1 MGNPVPHHAPLPTP
15 HYPLPTYLPAKASP
29 MATDQ
34 ANVREL
40 LALKR
45 TLHDALS
52 LAEIRAVNWGA
63 IANASAV
70 ALARGWR
77 GDELARFCVEG
88 LDRAEDVGAVI
99 YSTVRDLGTID
110 PPRDSTP
117 QPPPAQSVLADIHRA
132 NRPAANP
139 SQWIAKLRDGGR
151 A

>member
-1 MGNPVPHHAPLPTP
+1 
-15 HYPLPTYLPAKASP
+15 

-139 SQWIAKLRDGGR
+139 SQWIAKLRDGSR